1 MAARKRWAHAR
12 RDKERAISEG
22 GEKMGIVRS
31 LLAVLAL
38 VAAAGPGLAQSKYP
52 DHGVRLIVGFTAGS
66 ATDIT
71 GRLFAQKLS
80 EAWGVPVTVE
90 NVPGSSGAI
99 AVDRVAK
106 APADGYT
113 LMWTGNAAVTI
124 VPSLQGAPF
133 DPVKDLAPIST
144 LLTMPSIIA
153 VNNDVPAKTLQELLA
168 LAKKQPGKLSYASPG
183 VGTPQHI
190 AGEMLKKL
198 AGVDIVDVPYRGAQL
213 ADVLG
218 GRVTM
223 TLQNAGSTLPVVR
236 EGKLRG
242 IATTSLKRSPKI
254 PEFPTVAESGFP
266 GFEAISWFGLLAPAG
281 TPKEV
286 IDKVHDEAL
295 KALNDPK
302 TSERIAQLGLDP
314 VGSSPAEMG
323 ATIKGDLAKWAKVI
337 KEADIKPPK

>member
-1 MAARKRWAHAR
+1 MVT
-12 RDKERAISEG
+12 I
-22 GEKMGIVRS
+22 RS
-31 LLAVLAL
+31 LLAALAL
-38 VAAAGPGLAQSKYP
+38 IAVAGSALAQGKYP
-52 DHGVRLIVGFTAGS
+52 EHGIRLIVGFTAGS
-66 ATDIT
+66 ATDVT

-80 EAWGVPVTVE
+80 EMWGVPVTVE

-113 LMWTGNAAVTI
+113 LMWTGNAAITI
-124 VPSLQGAPF
+124 VPSLQGAAF
-133 DPVKDLAPIST
+133 DPIKDLAPITT

-153 VNNDVPAKTLQELLA
+153 VNNDLPAKNLEELLA

-198 AGVDIVDVPYRGAQL
+198 AGVDIVHVPYRGAQL
-213 ADVLG
+213 TDVLS
-218 GRVTM
+218 GRVSM

-236 EGKLRG
+236 DGKLRG
-242 IATTSLKRSPKI
+242 IATTSIKRSPKI

-286 IDKVHDEAL
+286 IDKVHKDAL
-295 KALNDPK
+295 TALHDPK
-302 TSERIAQLGLDP
+302 TSERIAQLGLDS

-323 ATIKGDLAKWAKVI
+323 ATIKADLEKWAKVI